1 MFEIFYDII
10 MKLILGEKTSGAVN
24 VLKYSEIFRS
34 KYNNKLFNFHYR
46 DLGDDTSGK
55 KKICLTYTSHREEIV
70 IASGIDIQRTFCLI
84 ALT

>member
-1 MFEIFYDII
+1 

-55 KKICLTYTSHREEIV
+55 KKKSVSPTPPIER
-70 IASGIDIQRTFCLI
+70 R
-84 ALT
+84 